1 MLFLHNPTDRRVGI
15 SITLKHTPI
24 SIVIHSSKPR
34 YPQPPISKLSTTQI
48 HLIHNILRQADNNLW
63 TTSLMLSIFI
73 YTKDMTALLASS
85 FV

>member
-24 SIVIHSSKPR
+24 SIVIHISKPR
-34 YPQPPISKLSTTQI
+34 YPQPTKSKLSTTQI
-48 HLIHNILRQADNNLW
+48 NLIHSIPRQANNKLW
-63 TTSLMLSIFI
+63 ITLLLLSIFI